1 MSSGHFTRN
10 TDKAKHLFSSQLCSL
25 LVPTQNVTTI
35 HSAAQ
40 TPKHRVI
47 VDYVFPMSHV
57 KSIRKCYEVYLQAMS
72 WAYLCICFSTTTVPA
87 SLLLPQLPL
96 LSLYLYLPA
105 SWPFFV
111 FCKQPC
117 SFLPFGFPP
126 SFVWNAILLDLGII
140 SFLSL
145 SPWFKCDLP
154 PKYHSTHVTFYP
166 KTYFD
171 FFSITIWL
179 ILFICLLD

>member
-1 MSSGHFTRN
+1 
-10 TDKAKHLFSSQLCSL
+10 
-25 LVPTQNVTTI
+25 
-35 HSAAQ
+35 
-40 TPKHRVI
+40 
-47 VDYVFPMSHV
+47 MSHV

-166 KTYFD
+166 KTYVD
-171 FFSITIWL
+171 FFLLLSYLINLVYLFTWL
-179 ILFICLLD
+179 ALSPFSRQTQILACLDHSLYLGKCLAPNSNWMYTCGINECTF